1 MKKIM
6 VMVGILLCMPFLVL
20 GATSE
25 YAPEGIMIDIN
36 GVDNQTSVLGRI
48 DILVKRHEVQRNIS
62 DEPSETYVTMFGDI
76 ENIDYLKEDDTV
88 WISYLAY
95 VENANV
101 LKYAEGMY
109 LFASD
114 EAEYMAYSTIKIVW
128 IDQDKQTLYI
138 SDEITIEHPKPN
150 EKRYGEI
157 EFHAEVPYNVINYYT
172 VGSWGIFISGLR
184 WILIAAIALSV
195 GVLTTTVIVIKVR
208 ARKR

>member
-1 MKKIM
+1 
-6 VMVGILLCMPFLVL
+6 
-20 GATSE
+20 
-25 YAPEGIMIDIN
+25 
-36 GVDNQTSVLGRI
+36 
-48 DILVKRHEVQRNIS
+48 
-62 DEPSETYVTMFGDI
+62 
-76 ENIDYLKEDDTV
+76 
-88 WISYLAY
+88 
-95 VENANV
+95 
-101 LKYAEGMY
+101 
-109 LFASD
+109 
-114 EAEYMAYSTIKIVW
+114 MAYSTIKIVW